1 MLVMPLKQGDRAIGT
16 LSVLDRRDGRPYT
29 SENIDRGNLFAE
41 LTVTALG
48 IDPGQYATVAPALG
62 EAAESEP
69 ATSQADQGTVV
80 G

>member
-1 MLVMPLKQGDRAIGT
+1 MPLKQGDRAIGT
-16 LSVLDRRDGRPYT
+16 LSVLDRRDGEPYT

-48 IDPGQYATVAPALG
+48 IDPGEYATIAPPLAQAPAL
-62 EAAESEP
+62 EP
-69 ATSQADQGTVV
+69 DSGASQADQGTVV